1 MALLSALGSMPG
13 RLQRLGGI
21 GPAHRQRQQQLLDG
35 DERVAGLLGHLLG
48 LVEQAR
54 GLGRHVELAG
64 AAALDLGL
72 LLEQLLG
79 RRCAALALPPAVW
92 IRLAAMPSGSSSST
106 FEQMLGQ
113 EALVAFAQ
121 GQALRRLQEALGA
134 VGVLFHVHVFVPFV
148 PRASGPCRPGPRRG
162 VRPI

>member
-1 MALLSALGSMPG
+1 MRGV
-13 RLQRLGGI
+13 

-35 DERVAGLLGHLLG
+35 DEGVAGLLGHLLG

-72 LLEQLLG
+72 LLEQILGGLLG
-79 RRCAALALPPAVW
+79 RLGVAAGGLDQIGGHALRVVQQD
-92 IRLAAMPSGSSSST
+92 L
-106 FEQMLGQ
+106 QQVLGQ
-113 EALVAFAQ
+113 EALVAFPQ
-121 GQALRRLQEALGA
+121 RQPLRRLQEALGP
-134 VGVLFHVHVFVPFV
+134 VSVFFDVHVFVPFV
-148 PRASGPCRPGPRRG
+148 PHASGPSSAGPALG